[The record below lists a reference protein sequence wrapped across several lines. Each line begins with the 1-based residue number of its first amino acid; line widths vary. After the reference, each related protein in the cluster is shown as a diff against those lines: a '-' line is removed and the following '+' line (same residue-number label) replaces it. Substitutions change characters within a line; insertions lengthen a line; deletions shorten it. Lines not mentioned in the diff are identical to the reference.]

1 MNRIIMMDTLR
12 FLLRSQLKRSQ
23 IVHRI
28 SGFTL
33 IELLIAMVLAV
44 LVITPLLGF
53 MVNIMST
60 DRQEQ
65 AKVNSEQEIQTA
77 LDYITRD
84 MQQSVY
90 IYGSTAVE
98 NIKTSLPPASTT
110 QVPVLVFWKRNLLNK
125 AVDNNQN
132 DTFVYSLVAY
142 YLIQDTSSN
151 SSIWSNAARIA
162 RWEIKDGVLKPNN
175 TSTSPTCPA
184 DYVTNFCPSTGLGKL
199 ISNPSISVLDNLKNW
214 KSLGVANTDV
224 PVPLVDFIDQTKV
237 TDGAPAAT
245 CPPNYAKLPSSSVDT
260 LQMSGFYACVDE
272 PNTTAQIYLRGN
284 ALMRLQ
290 NTSDQKYS
298 TNKSNYFPSANA
310 RMQGRG
316 YLFTK

>member
-1 MNRIIMMDTLR
+1 MMDTLR
-12 FLLRSQLKRSQ
+12 FILSSQLKRSRL
-23 IVHRI
+23 VHPI

-53 MVNIMST
+53 MVNILST

-65 AKVNSEQEIQTA
+65 AKANSEQEVQAA

-84 MQQSVY
+84 IQQAVY
-90 IYGSTAVE
+90 VYGSTAVE
-98 NIKTSLPPASTT
+98 SVKASLPTSTVVN
-110 QVPVLVFWKRNLLNK
+110 QVPVLVFWKRNLLKN
-125 AVDNNQN
+125 AVDSQKN

-142 YLIQDTSSN
+142 YLIRDKTPN

-162 RWEIKDGVLKPNN
+162 RWEIKDGIL
-175 TSTSPTCPA
+175 TGSTTGNCPGY
-184 DYVTNFCPSTGLGKL
+184 DSSFCPSPGLGKL
-199 ISNPSISVLDNLKNW
+199 IKNQSISVLDNLKSW
-214 KSLGVANTDV
+214 QTDGTAYTDAL
-224 PVPLVDFIDQTKV
+224 VPLVDFIDHTTGV
-237 TDGAPAAT
+237 AAPVAT
-245 CPPNYAKLPSSSVDT
+245 CPPGYAKLPSSSVDT
-260 LQMSGFYACVDE
+260 LQMTGFYACVDE

-290 NTSDQKYS
+290 NTSDQVYS
-298 TNKSNYFPSANA
+298 VNKSNYFPSANA
-310 RMQGRG
+310 LIQGRS

>member
-1 MNRIIMMDTLR
+1 
-12 FLLRSQLKRSQ
+12 
-23 IVHRI
+23 
-28 SGFTL
+28 
-33 IELLIAMVLAV
+33 MVLAV

-65 AKVNSEQEIQTA
+65 AKVNSEQEIQAA

-84 MQQSVY
+84 VQQAVY
-90 IYGSTAVE
+90 IYGSSAVE
-98 NIKTSLPPASTT
+98 NIKTSLPSASTGT
-110 QVPVLVFWKRNLLNK
+110 NQVPILVFWKRNLLNK

-132 DTFVYSLVAY
+132 DTFVYSLVTY
-142 YLIQDTSSN
+142 YLIKDTSSN

-175 TSTSPTCPA
+175 TSISPTCAA
-184 DYVTNFCPSTGLGKL
+184 DYVASFCPSPGLGKL
-199 ISNPSISVLDNLKNW
+199 ISNSSTNVLDNLKNW
-214 KSLGVANTDV
+214 KKDSGASYTDV
-224 PVPLVDFIDQTKV
+224 LVPLVDFIDQTTV
-237 TDGAPAAT
+237 TAGAPTAT

-260 LQMSGFYACVDE
+260 LQMTGFYACVDE
-272 PNTTAQIYLRGN
+272 PNTTTQIYLRGN

-290 NTSDQKYS
+290 NTSDQIYS
-298 TNKSNYFPSANA
+298 TNKSNYFPSVNA